1 MTATAGHGATTVS
14 ERAFVKIATEV
25 AADDD
30 RLAERP
36 RVAVSVSGAVA
47 AVRLAIAVR
56 YPAPVRQ
63 VAAEARERLM
73 SRVRD
78 LTGITVENV
87 DVDIVR
93 LVPESRSGYDGSPR
107 GG

>member
-1 MTATAGHGATTVS
+1 MTAMAGHGATTVS

-30 RLAERP
+30 RLAGTP
-36 RVAVSVSGAVA
+36 RVAASVSGAVA
-47 AVRLAIAVR
+47 AVRLGLAVR
-56 YPAPVRQ
+56 YPAPLLQ

-73 SRVRD
+73 SRMGD

-93 LVPESRSGYDGSPR
+93 LVRTEERL
-107 GG
+107 

>member
-1 MTATAGHGATTVS
+1 M
-14 ERAFVKIATEV
+14 KIVTEV

-30 RLAERP
+30 RVAERP
-36 RVAVSVSGAVA
+36 QVAASISGAIA
-47 AVRLAIAVR
+47 TVRLGIAVR

-93 LVPESRSGYDGSPR
+93 LV
-107 GG
+107 